1 MAHFETGGLSLTIV
15 YLQMAGDSRV
25 FETHGHLSYLPNSYI
40 RSADKQLH
48 TTAAR
53 QQQQTTT
60 TTISSSSFSFGSSK
74 IKESQKDEREKERKL
89 SVSALKLVK
98 SSSSLISHRKKA
110 AALHYKRIFNSLA
123 PPIFIVSLNTLHC
136 RLHPQ
141 PPSILYISE
150 HFLFFVLI

>member
-1 MAHFETGGLSLTIV
+1 MAHFETGGFSLTIV

-25 FETHGHLSYLPNSYI
+25 FETHGHLSYLPNSSI

-53 QQQQTTT
+53 QQQTT
-60 TTISSSSFSFGSSK
+60 TTISSSFSFGSSK
-74 IKESQKDEREKERKL
+74 IKKNLKKTRERRERETRENW
-89 SVSALKLVK
+89 VSALKLVK

-123 PPIFIVSLNTLHC
+123 PPIFIVSLNTLQR
-136 RLHPQ
+136 RLHP
-141 PPSILYISE
+141 PPHSLYIRT
-150 HFLFFVLI
+150 FLFCFLF

>member
-25 FETHGHLSYLPNSYI
+25 FETHGHLSYLPNSSI

-60 TTISSSSFSFGSSK
+60 TISSSSFSFGSSK
-74 IKESQKDEREKERKL
+74 IKESKKDERERE
-89 SVSALKLVK
+89 
-98 SSSSLISHRKKA
+98 
-110 AALHYKRIFNSLA
+110 N
-123 PPIFIVSLNTLHC
+123 
-136 RLHPQ
+136 
-141 PPSILYISE
+141 
-150 HFLFFVLI
+150 

>member
-25 FETHGHLSYLPNSYI
+25 FETHGHLSYLPNSSI

-74 IKESQKDEREKERKL
+74 IKDSQKDERERKL
-89 SVSALKLVK
+89 SICSQA
-98 SSSSLISHRKKA
+98 R
-110 AALHYKRIFNSLA
+110 
-123 PPIFIVSLNTLHC
+123 
-136 RLHPQ
+136 
-141 PPSILYISE
+141 
-150 HFLFFVLI
+150 